1 MSHFRLKLICEFLVT
16 TNGAFIVTEF
26 PIRVSVAL
34 LVTVTFVTSI
44 LLHFQAYSQSFSIRR
59 TFVGNSKMVFPY
71 RPAVMPVRRASL
83 LFWQLAIK

>member
-1 MSHFRLKLICEFLVT
+1 MSHFRLKFICESRVT
-16 TNGAFIVTEF
+16 MNGAFIVTVF
-26 PIRVSVAL
+26 PISVNVAL

-59 TFVGNSKMVFPY
+59 IFVGNSKMVFPY
-71 RPAVMPVRRASL
+71 RPAVMPVRRVSL

>member
-59 TFVGNSKMVFPY
+59 IFVGNSKMVFPY
-71 RPAVMPVRRASL
+71 RPAVMPARRASL
-83 LFWQLAIK
+83 LSGNLQ